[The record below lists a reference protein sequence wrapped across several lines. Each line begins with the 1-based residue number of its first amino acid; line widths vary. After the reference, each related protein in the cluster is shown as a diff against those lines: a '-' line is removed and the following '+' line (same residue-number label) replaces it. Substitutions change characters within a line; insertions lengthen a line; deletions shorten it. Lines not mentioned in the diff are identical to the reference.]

1 MNTIIVIDNGV
12 VQTPILIKSNKKADI
27 TYEGIVKK
35 YLGDDE
41 IKFFDDFVYDKV
53 NRLLPAGT
61 EIHYF
66 TNL

>member
-1 MNTIIVIDNGV
+1 MNAIIVIDNGV
-12 VQTPILIKSNKKADI
+12 VQTPILISSNKKADV
-27 TYEGIVKK
+27 TYESIVKK

>member
-12 VQTPILIKSNKKADI
+12 IQTPILIKSNKVADA
-27 TYEGIVKK
+27 TYESIVEK

-53 NRLLPAGT
+53 NSLLPKGT

>member
-12 VQTPILIKSNKKADI
+12 VQTPILISNNKKADV

-53 NRLLPAGT
+53 NRLLPTGT
-61 EIHYF
+61 EIYYF
-66 TNL
+66 TNI